1 MLETALWSAV
11 RALEEQMI
19 LCRRIC
25 DRALKSNH
33 TRRRKYLKDEHA
45 KLRSAV
51 QLSDNYCCKVKK
63 VDSRNS
69 ANSEDLVVVGSSAG
83 GVGALS
89 TLVSTLSKDFPAPI
103 VLAQHLDPQR
113 PSYLGAILDRRSA
126 LPIVVVDENLPTKLE
141 GGTVYVVPA
150 NKHVK
155 IVDGHVQLE
164 SDHIE
169 RPTPSVDRLLS
180 SAAESYGEHLIAVIL
195 TGAGSD
201 GAAGAV
207 DVKNAGGMVIIQNPE
222 TAPYPSMP
230 LSLPPTVVDHIVE
243 MEQIGPFLYD
253 LLRGLN
259 LPPEEKPDDPLR
271 EILLHVSAHTNIDFG
286 NYKPS
291 TILRRISRRMVVKH
305 VGSLRDYW
313 DYLRSHP
320 DEVEELVKAF
330 LIKVTGFFRDP
341 EAFDFIRTAV
351 LPELIERAGS
361 NGRILRF
368 WSAGCATGEEAYS
381 MALLIAD
388 VLGPDFPEWSI
399 KIFATDLAPDAIA
412 FARRG
417 LYPENVLNDLP
428 NDYRQRFFERIDHG
442 YRISKMLR
450 ETVIFGQQDISRGVP
465 FPRIDLVIC
474 RNLLIYL
481 KPELQQTVLDLFSYS
496 LHQSRGF
503 LFLGKAETARP
514 TKASFE
520 LVNKKW
526 KIYRCLGGPLSF
538 PMQHGTQMISPQG
551 EGWRE
556 PRPRVTSVLG
566 SGFDNTVAETETAR
580 LRRINETVLRYLRAG
595 VVIIDRN
602 YRIVTI
608 NAAARRLFGIRDI
621 AYDQDF
627 LHTVR
632 GMPYQNLRAAI
643 DLAFRE
649 HTTTTLENLEL
660 DHNAV
665 GSGRYMDL
673 TIMLMQGELST
684 PELAMITAIDTTE
697 TVQLKKR
704 LEAVQR
710 EQAELVGELSATN
723 RRFAQMNKELQ
734 DANEE
739 LQAANEELM
748 LTQEELQA
756 TNEEFEATNEE
767 LQATNEELET
777 NNEEL
782 QAANEELQ
790 TTNDEL
796 AARTVELHHLTR
808 ENTEEQFHLSEL
820 LERFPYYVM
829 VVDAENLTIQ
839 AINPGYALL
848 LGKRNIVGLP
858 LTEFFSGKDLYKLT
872 DALRDVAEH
881 GKALTTPPMA
891 VKAVE
896 YGGRTEDRFIHSI
909 VPIHNAADSKP
920 QRLFIYTEKANEPG
934 NGN

>member
-1 MLETALWSAV
+1 MAE
-11 RALEEQMI
+11 
-19 LCRRIC
+19 
-25 DRALKSNH
+25 H
-33 TRRRKYLKDEHA
+33 TTDGNK
-45 KLRSAV
+45 
-51 QLSDNYCCKVKK
+51 
-63 VDSRNS
+63 
-69 ANSEDLVVVGSSAG
+69 DLVVVGSSAG

-89 TLVSTLSKDFPAPI
+89 TLVSTLTTDFPAPI

-113 PSYLGAILDRRSA
+113 PSHLGAILDRRST
-126 LPIVVVDENLPTKLE
+126 LPIVLVNEHEPTRLE
-141 GGTVYVVPA
+141 DGRIYVVPS
-150 NKHVK
+150 NKHVR
-155 IVDGHVQLE
+155 IADGHVHLE

-180 SAAESYGEHLIAVIL
+180 SAANAYGEHLIAVIL
-195 TGAGSD
+195 TGSGSD

-207 DVKNAGGMVIIQNPE
+207 EVKNAGGVVIIQNPE

-230 LSLPPTVVDHIVE
+230 LSLPPTVVDHVVE
-243 MEQIGPFLYD
+243 IEQIGPLLYD
-253 LLRGLN
+253 LLRGIN
-259 LPPEEKPDDPLR
+259 LPAEEKVDDPLR
-271 EILLHVSAHTNIDFG
+271 DILIYVSAHTNIDFR

-291 TILRRISRRMVVKH
+291 TILRRISRRMAVTH
-305 VGSLRDYW
+305 VGNLRDYL
-313 DYLRSHP
+313 DYLQTHP
-320 DEVEELVKAF
+320 DEVQELVKAF

-341 EAFDFIRTAV
+341 EAFEFLGRSV
-351 LPELIERAGS
+351 LTELIDRS
-361 NGRILRF
+361 KTNGRILRI

-381 MALLIAD
+381 MALLVAD
-388 VLGPDFPEWSI
+388 LLGPDFPEWSI

-428 NDYRQRFFERIDHG
+428 DDYRQRFFERVDHG

-465 FPRIDLVIC
+465 FPRIDLVVC

-481 KPELQQTVLDLFSYS
+481 KPELQQTVLDLFAYS
-496 LHQSRGF
+496 LHQSKGY

-514 TKASFE
+514 TKATFE

-526 KIYRCLGGPLSF
+526 KIYRCLGGPIAF
-538 PMQHGTQMISPQG
+538 PANSNSAHATPVS
-551 EGWRE
+551 EARTE
-556 PRPRVTSVLG
+556 ARFRPP
-566 SGFDNTVAETETAR
+566 TAGPTIYDTTTADSEIAQ
-580 LRRINETVLRYLRAG
+580 LRRINETMLRYLTAG
-595 VVIIDRN
+595 VVIIDRA

-608 NAAARRLFGIRDI
+608 NASARRLLGIRDL

-632 GMPYQNLRAAI
+632 GMPYQDVRTAI

-649 HTTTTLENLEL
+649 RATSTLEDLEL
-660 DHNAV
+660 DQSTV
-665 GSGRYMDL
+665 GSGRYL
-673 TIMLMQGELST
+673 HFTIM
-684 PELAMITAIDTTE
+684 AMPVEMGSPDFAVITVFDTTE
-697 TVQLKKR
+697 TVQVKRR

-710 EQAELVGELSATN
+710 EQTELVGELSAAN
-723 RRFAQMNKELQ
+723 KRFADMNKELQ

-782 QAANEELQ
+782 QATNEELQ

-796 AARTVELHHLTR
+796 TARTTELHHLTR

-829 VVDAENLTIQ
+829 VVDVKDLTIQ

-848 LGKRNIVGLP
+848 LGKRDIIGLP
-858 LTEFFSGKDLYKLT
+858 ITEFFSGKDLHKLT
-872 DALRDVAEH
+872 DALREVAEQ
-881 GKALTTPPMA
+881 GKALTTSPMSVRA
-891 VKAVE
+891 SE
-896 YGGRTEDRFIHSI
+896 YEGGSEDQFIHSI
-909 VPIHNAADSKP
+909 VPIHGAEDSKAE
-920 QRLFIYTEKANEPG
+920 RLFIYTEKA
-934 NGN
+934 